1 MVKVHPA
8 LPELPLTQRAWQWLQ
23 GYGVKVVVKHPQS
36 TSGGGLWWPDKK
48 LVELETA
55 QEEAASHELAHAW
68 WEERRK
74 DQEVRT
80 VFSAM
85 VKRLSEEKDPTFHR
99 AAELAYVYEHGDP
112 NTGFKG
118 MFLEDGTIIDWEQY
132 AGLAS
137 GVMGDPQ
144 KLPLYIRGY
153 YNELF
158 EEK

>member
-1 MVKVHPA
+1 MLKIHPDLPA
-8 LPELPLTQRAWQWLQ
+8 LPLRARAWQWLQ
-23 GYGVKVVVKHPQS
+23 WYGVRVVVKNPGS
-36 TSGGGLWWPDKK
+36 TRGGGLWWPDKK

-55 QEEAASHELAHAW
+55 QEEAAIHELAHAW

-74 DQEVRT
+74 DVAVRT
-80 VFSAM
+80 SFSAM
-85 VKRLSEEKDPTFHR
+85 VKRLSEERDPRYRR

-137 GVMGDPQ
+137 GVMGHPEM
-144 KLPLYIRGY
+144 LPPYIRGFY
-153 YNELF
+153 SELF
-158 EEK
+158 EQ